1 MVIFTQLGG
10 ILGHSAFMI
19 PILSNKY
26 TKWIPFINSEYHD
39 LHHLR
44 FNVNYGAVWPVV
56 DRIFGT
62 YREEPIIYIDG
73 IEPELPP
80 KSGDAGEKG
89 ATAAS
94 VKDAEELISGDTVA
108 ETAEGAS
115 KEGALPELPWYMRWL
130 PTDQSNFTKGKT
142 IKMS

>member
-1 MVIFTQLGG
+1 M
-10 ILGHSAFMI
+10 
-19 PILSNKY
+19 
-26 TKWIPFINSEYHD
+26 
-39 LHHLR
+39 
-44 FNVNYGAVWPVV
+44 NYGAVWPVV

-108 ETAEGAS
+108 ETAEDAVEIS
-115 KEGALPELPWYMRWL
+115 K
-130 PTDQSNFTKGKT
+130 THTHTKT
-142 IKMS
+142 SIFVIKIHGFF